1 MFNISS
7 HKKSAHQN
15 YTEILSHSSQDN
27 YHKENNKYWRGCRE
41 ETIVTTVGNTDLY
54 SHNGNKYGDSKK

>member
-27 YHKENNKYWRGCRE
+27 YHKEITNIGE
-41 ETIVTTVGNTDLY
+41 DIG
-54 SHNGNKYGDSKK
+54 KKPL